1 MAASRAGGPSKT
13 EDVMDTVHRA
23 CYSTDPLFNKPWHS
37 GGSCPEGIFSFFV
50 PSQGSS
56 SRGSTKKK
64 AARHSQ
70 WRLKRGNYEQK

>member
-37 GGSCPEGIFSFFV
+37 GGSCPEGILLPSL

-56 SRGSTKKK
+56 FSEGLRVKKGTMKARLIMKVGTK
-64 AARHSQ
+64 
-70 WRLKRGNYEQK
+70 

>member
-37 GGSCPEGIFSFFV
+37 GGSCPEGIFLPSL

-56 SRGSTKKK
+56 FSEGLRVKKGIIEARLIIKVGTK
-64 AARHSQ
+64 
-70 WRLKRGNYEQK
+70 